1 MEKQIG
7 IEFQMWNTFSK
18 WTTKECTGGH
28 FHVCNSIW
36 IFLQYT
42 LIWKLKKKVH
52 SNGRG
57 RRDLAL
63 NHTSV
68 NYYTLTRKHS
78 SRMRTVRCSGCR
90 GGGGIPACTGQGGCV
105 SQHALGRGMCIPA
118 CTGQERVSA
127 CGCLPRG
134 VCPGG
139 CLPYT
144 PQAAP
149 TPPCEQNDRCL
160 WKHNFAATTLQT
172 VIMKN
177 YWYFMTC
184 QIQ

>member
-1 MEKQIG
+1 MERQIG

-42 LIWKLKKKVH
+42 LIWKPKKKVH

-90 GGGGIPACTGQGGCV
+90 GGGVYPCMHWAGG
-105 SQHALGRGMCIPA
+105 LCIPA
-118 CTGQERVSA
+118 CIGQGDVYLSMHWAGRGICLRVSA
-127 CGCLPRG
+127 CGVSAQGG
-134 VCPGG
+134 VCLTHPKQHPPHPVNRMTDA
-139 CLPYT
+139 CENITLP
-144 PQAAP
+144 QL
-149 TPPCEQNDRCL
+149 RCRR
-160 WKHNFAATTLQT
+160 
-172 VIMKN
+172 
-177 YWYFMTC
+177 
-184 QIQ
+184 